1 MAVQNST
8 VVPMAPSVTHP
19 LFSLIPAGQ
28 LDGDLVQVIEVGD
41 GIVTVVATPDSEW
54 GIYDVTGWRHL
65 TDAEIADA
73 TTTYPGEPFD
83 LVVPAIAGFVQDAT
97 ELDARVANAVR
108 FLTTRLAELAA

>member
-1 MAVQNST
+1 MPKLAGT
-8 VVPMAPSVTHP
+8 AHP
-19 LFSLIPAGQ
+19 LFALIPAGQ
-28 LDGDLVQVIEVGD
+28 LDGDLVQVVEVGD
-41 GIVTVVATPDSEW
+41 GLVTVVATPDSEW

-83 LVVPAIAGFVQDAT
+83 VVVPAIAGFVQDDAD
-97 ELDARVANAVR
+97 LDARVTNAVQ